1 MFETTATFDYAFAHQ
16 SPVSAHPVSALDAHP
31 LIAACWSPL
40 MFHLR
45 STLGCLALVTA
56 TFLSSAC
63 AAPATEGGEEQG
75 AALMSLTA

>member
-1 MFETTATFDYAFAHQ
+1 
-16 SPVSAHPVSALDAHP
+16 
-31 LIAACWSPL
+31 